1 MKLEIVITVDF
12 IVVLV
17 KIEELEEDAV
27 DGLRLDSFILVHLTP
42 PSSLSAKVT
51 ENNICLP
58 IPHCYHTLSP

>member
-27 DGLRLDSFILVHLTP
+27 DGLPADSFILVHLTP
-42 PSSLSAKVT
+42 PPL
-51 ENNICLP
+51 
-58 IPHCYHTLSP
+58 